1 LDKSELTNKLEKA
14 VETLKKVSS
23 ENEKNSSTQ
32 SSSMRNMTEAN
43 DSKVLQ
49 LERELD
55 EYKAKSSV
63 DIHEIHGKSEENLKS
78 LKSFYETE
86 RERLERKIIEEKDK
100 HERILNNT
108 IDEYENRIK
117 NEKIYS
123 EEANDN
129 LQSDMKELEISIM
142 ANKQGYEQE
151 ISSKDQKI
159 ELLEKALEDT
169 KENLNRIQENSM
181 ATLKSAMSS
190 FENEK
195 KTLASKLESNNDEGN
210 KKDLLTSKCNKKID
224 NIKNQTDREI
234 NELKR

>member
-86 RERLERKIIEEKDK
+86 RES
-100 HERILNNT
+100 NT
-108 IDEYENRIK
+108 
-117 NEKIYS
+117 
-123 EEANDN
+123 
-129 LQSDMKELEISIM
+129 
-142 ANKQGYEQE
+142 
-151 ISSKDQKI
+151 
-159 ELLEKALEDT
+159 
-169 KENLNRIQENSM
+169 
-181 ATLKSAMSS
+181 
-190 FENEK
+190 
-195 KTLASKLESNNDEGN
+195 KLP
-210 KKDLLTSKCNKKID
+210 KL
-224 NIKNQTDREI
+224 
-234 NELKR
+234 

>member
-210 KKDLLTSKCNKKID
+210 KKDLLNFQMQQKID